1 MLFNA
6 GKYIG
11 FKPLKAV
18 QLSAFLKG
26 CNYQPYGLSSEIAM
40 AFDSFLSAT
49 GALQVMFPSHLLH
62 CQRQD

>member
-6 GKYIG
+6 GKNIG
-11 FKPLKAV
+11 SEPLKVV

-40 AFDSFLSAT
+40 ALDSFFFAKEVMLFF
-49 GALQVMFPSHLLH
+49 AL
-62 CQRQD
+62 